1 MGPSQFGIWIM
12 TPGLHPVSF
21 KSAGDN
27 CVSRAR
33 LRKRV
38 LLGGHAMEN
47 MQAELPLLCDPDK
60 SLFPKRIAVLD
71 RVEWAARAQEVTRC
85 TPSIA
90 AIANIG
96 FVLVAFLA
104 PIFESLGADDQSGA
118 NLLDRVIVTATRT
131 SEDELRIGS
140 AFSQLT
146 GDELETKQ
154 IIDLKNA
161 LNTTPGAFSLEGGA
175 RGGFT
180 TVSLRGNS
188 TSYTLVLVDGI
199 KVNTGMFSDAAPF
212 LDFAQTLNLDTVDI
226 VRGPYSTLY
235 GSDAIGGVVSLTTHE
250 GSGTP
255 KAMLF
260 GEAGTFDS
268 LRAGIVSDGQ
278 IGKIDYS
285 FHYVHD
291 ETSNARPNNY
301 LRVNG
306 YSLRLDATLSPSVT
320 LGMTVRGQY
329 GQYEEPSSD
338 RPVDFPFDD
347 PHAKATGETNLV
359 SLFLN
364 WKTTDWWQQRFL
376 VGGYNERYTFTDPPI
391 PAQNF
396 PGSLYIAKAFN
407 LQADWQNTFEL
418 PASNVAVAGATYYLE
433 AGHDNTFPLHE
444 ENNFALYL
452 QDQWEAIPNLT
463 LTAGGRYDHY
473 EYAGDAF
480 TYRFTGAYLFTPTNT
495 KLRASYGTA
504 FKAPDLFNTFS
515 TSPAAL
521 GNPNLK
527 PEKSQGFDIGIDQS
541 LWEGRIAM
549 SASFFHNYIDDVIAF
564 VPSGLLTGSYA
575 NRNTGETYGI
585 ESELRAVPIK
595 NWQVRGAFTWTES
608 YFTSAGV
615 TQRNIYMPRYLFSF
629 DTNYKFPYGL
639 TAGFGALFVGQR
651 EGEDFSFFPA
661 RFVRLGDYW
670 DLRAYARWQ
679 LNSHLALTFRG
690 ENLADQHYET
700 TIGFP
705 ALGTTLFCGAE
716 IRF

>member
-1 MGPSQFGIWIM
+1 MATVRVILLAS
-12 TPGLHPVSF
+12 LVVSF
-21 KSAGDN
+21 QSFG
-27 CVSRAR
+27 
-33 LRKRV
+33 
-38 LLGGHAMEN
+38 
-47 MQAELPLLCDPDK
+47 AE
-60 SLFPKRIAVLD
+60 
-71 RVEWAARAQEVTRC
+71 
-85 TPSIA
+85 
-90 AIANIG
+90 
-96 FVLVAFLA
+96 
-104 PIFESLGADDQSGA
+104 DQSDA
-118 NLLDRVIVTATRT
+118 TTSNLALDRVIVTATRT
-131 SEDELRIGS
+131 FEDESRIGS

-146 GDELETKQ
+146 GEQLETEQ

-180 TVSLRGNS
+180 TVSIRGNS
-188 TSYTLVLVDGI
+188 TSYTLILVDGI

-235 GSDAIGGVVSLTTHE
+235 GSDAIGGVVSLITHQ
-250 GSGTP
+250 GSGTS

-268 LRAGIVSDGQ
+268 LRAGLVSDGQ

-291 ETSNARPNNY
+291 ETANARPNNY

-338 RPVDFPFDD
+338 RPVDVPFDD
-347 PHAKATGETNLV
+347 PHAKATGETNLLT
-359 SLFLN
+359 LFLN
-364 WKTTDWWQQRFL
+364 WKTADWWNQRFL
-376 VGGYNERYTFTDPPI
+376 VGGYSERYTFTDPPI
-391 PAQNF
+391 PTQNF
-396 PGSLYIAKAFN
+396 PGSLYIAKALN

-418 PASNVAVAGATYYLE
+418 PAGNVAVAGATYYLE

-444 ENNFALYL
+444 QNNFALYL
-452 QDQWEAIPNLT
+452 QDQWEVIPNLT

-473 EYAGDAF
+473 EYAGNAF

-515 TSPAAL
+515 ISPAAL

-527 PEKSQGFDIGIDQS
+527 PEKSQGFDVGIDQS
-541 LWEGRIAM
+541 FGEGRIAI

-564 VPSGLLTGSYA
+564 VPSGLLTGSYE
-575 NRNTGETYGI
+575 NQNTGETYGI
-585 ESELRAVPIK
+585 ESEFRAVPLK
-595 NWQVRGAFTWTES
+595 NWEARGAFTWTES
-608 YFTSAGV
+608 YFTSAGI
-615 TQRNIYMPRYLFSF
+615 TRRSIYMPRYQFSF
-629 DTNYKFPYGL
+629 DTNYKFPFGL
-639 TAGFGALFVGQR
+639 TVGFGALFVGQR

-661 RFVRLGDYW
+661 EFLRLGDYW
-670 DLRAYARWQ
+670 NLRAYARWE
-679 LNSHLALTFRG
+679 LNSHFALTFRG
-690 ENLADQHYET
+690 ENLADQHYQT